1 VPITTYIA
9 GIGASWESVGL
20 RLLASALLLI
30 SGKQELGSRAPW
42 GAVFWYFMAVV
53 FGSSALVAAIRANLW
68 SGAAICTAVLCL
80 EILLIAL
87 WVLRRQSK
95 TNSQ

>member
-1 VPITTYIA
+1 MQIATYIA
-9 GIGASWESVGL
+9 EIGASWESVGL

-53 FGSSALVAAIRANLW
+53 FGISALVTAIRVNLLY
-68 SGAAICTAVLCL
+68 AAALCAVVLFS
-80 EILLIAL
+80 ETLLIL
-87 WVLRRQSK
+87 RWWLRRTSA
-95 TNSQ
+95 